1 MTPEH
6 AVAFLTFA
14 LVAAGTPGPS
24 NALLAATG
32 AGVGARRGLPCLLGV
47 VVGMASMMFA
57 VALGL
62 GGLLVHQVVFLRA
75 LRWVGTALLLW
86 LAWRIATSGR
96 PGVGGAGRP
105 VGFLGAATFQWV
117 NPKSWLVCASAGA
130 TFLDASRGVLGQAV
144 ALGLL
149 FSVASL
155 PCGVLWLV
163 SGAAVRRLLSSER
176 AGRAFNRAMALLL
189 AGSVAL
195 VIWPGS

>member
-6 AVAFLTFA
+6 VAAFLTFA

-32 AGVGARRGLPCLLGV
+32 AEVGTRRGLPCLLGV
-47 VVGMASMMFA
+47 VAGMGLMMFA

-75 LRWVGTALLLW
+75 VRWVGAAVLLW

-96 PGVGGAGRP
+96 RAAGGTAKP
-105 VGFLGAATFQWV
+105 IGFVGAATFQWV

-130 TFLDASRGVLGQAV
+130 TFLDASREVLGQAA

-155 PCGVLWLV
+155 PCGLLWLV
-163 SGAAVRRLLSSER
+163 SGAALRPLLASER
-176 AGRAFNRAMALLL
+176 LGRALNRAMALLL
-189 AGSVAL
+189 AASVAL
-195 VIWPGS
+195 VVWPEP